1 MAYTNLLSVA
11 QLNDLMKSGEPLV
24 LLDCSHDLTDPQAG
38 PRAYASGHLP
48 GAHFLSMEKDLGGV
62 KTGLNGR
69 NPLPSREDFVQRMRT
84 LGADDN
90 TQIVVYDRTQATYA
104 TRAWWTLRW
113 LGHTQVAVLDGG
125 LQAWQAA
132 GHPLEQA
139 LAALPAEGGFTDRGG
154 SMPVVSFEDVLESL
168 GKDTHLVIDAR
179 AEDRFRGENETL
191 DPMGGHIPG
200 AISRFYRH
208 NLTPEGTFKS
218 ADVLRAE
225 FVKMVGSRTGPELVM
240 QCGSGVSA
248 CHNLLALEIAGL
260 GTSPLYVG
268 SWSEW
273 CSRPNAPI
281 ATGPA

>member
-1 MAYTNLLSVA
+1 MAYTTLLSVA
-11 QLNDLMKSGEPLV
+11 QLNELMKSGAPLV

-48 GAHFLSMEKDLGGV
+48 GAHFLSMEKDLGGT

-69 NPLPSREDFVQRMRT
+69 NPLPAREDFVKRMRA
-84 LGADDN
+84 LGADDD
-90 TQIVVYDRTQATYA
+90 TQVVVYDRTQATYA
-104 TRAWWTLRW
+104 SRAWWTLRW
-113 LGHTQVAVLDGG
+113 LGHTSVAVLDGG

-132 GHPLEQA
+132 GHPVEQV
-139 LAALPAEGGFTDRGG
+139 LTALPAEGGFTDRGA
-154 SMPVVSFEDVLESL
+154 SMPVVSFEDVLATL
-168 GKDTHLVIDAR
+168 GKNTHLIVDAR

-208 NLTPEGTFKS
+208 NLTAAGTFKS
-218 ADVLRAE
+218 PQELRAE
-225 FVKMVGSRTGPELVM
+225 LVQLVGSRTGPELIM

-248 CHNLLALEIAGL
+248 CHNLLALEMAGL
-260 GTSPLYVG
+260 GTSPLYIG

-273 CSRPNAPI
+273 CARPNAPI